1 MEQKVKEAVEKHLRA
16 LKTQIHNKAV
26 FPSYKGDSAY
36 ITLKSF
42 DGIINNYINN
52 LQADGENEK

>member
-1 MEQKVKEAVEKHLRA
+1 MEQKVKEHLRA

-26 FPSYKGDSAY
+26 YPSYKGDSAY
-36 ITLKSF
+36 ITLKAL
-42 DGIINNYINN
+42 DAIINNYINN